1 MRKSIRIILYFGI
14 MCLILSGIYSVP
26 ILAAE
31 NAEPRQTQNF
41 SLCTARAAMQ
51 TSVLRGYTRARWQ
64 RKLVCEESGRC
75 LEVIGEM
82 GDVVAGDGLFARI
95 DTTFIDLAL
104 KANRAACAR
113 FENQISY
120 WQHEVD
126 RYRSLSGQ
134 KAVSEKKVLDL
145 EQKFDQAKLAL
156 AELQIK
162 ARVLEERR
170 RRCRITAPKNW
181 RILKRMAEPGE
192 WLTVGHPV
200 AVVANYETLLVPF
213 SLTPEQYEWLK
224 QENETGRLFLTL
236 ANAVGERAG
245 DSGAALKI
253 PAHLLHVSPAFDAA
267 SRKITVELELT
278 NKLSEMR
285 GGIALELAI
294 NLPEPGSVVVV
305 PAAALVE
312 RYGTFWLIRADGAE
326 VKVMKIGRTPDGLI
340 KVASNKIKP
349 GDSFRCH

>member
-1 MRKSIRIILYFGI
+1 MRKSIWTIFLAGII
-14 MCLILSGIYSVP
+14 CLILSGISPVP
-26 ILAAE
+26 ILAVE
-31 NAEPRQTQNF
+31 NAAPEQNF
-41 SLCTARAAMQ
+41 SLCAARPAMQ

-82 GDVVAGDGLFARI
+82 GDVVVGDGLFAQI

-120 WQHEVD
+120 WQHEVE
-126 RYRSLSGQ
+126 RYRGLSGQ

-162 ARVLEERR
+162 AKVLEERR
-170 RRCRITAPKNW
+170 RRCRITAPPKW
-181 RILKRMAEPGE
+181 YIVKRMAEPGE
-192 WLTVGHPV
+192 WLTIGRPV
-200 AVVANYETLLVPF
+200 AVVADYETLLVPF
-213 SLTPEQYEWLK
+213 SLTMAQYEWLK
-224 QENETGRLFLTL
+224 QENETGKLFLTL
-236 ANAVGERAG
+236 SNSVG
-245 DSGAALKI
+245 DSGAAPEI
-253 PAHLLHVSPAFDAA
+253 PAHLLNVSPAFDAV
-267 SRKITVELELT
+267 SRKITVELELS

-294 NLPEPGSVVVV
+294 NLPEPGSVVAV

-312 RYGTFWLIRADGAE
+312 RYGTYWLIRADGEE
-326 VKVMKIGRTPDGLI
+326 VKVMKIGRTKDGLM
-340 KVASNKIKP
+340 KVTSDKIKP